1 MTKKLY
7 HTMLIAMT
15 VMAITGCAS
24 YHTAKPF
31 DLSDTSRV
39 SIGYVTQSTLPQ
51 PAYYATV
58 EEVAEGKWELV
69 KISDTEAM
77 RLSDK
82 QEVLY
87 VEKDL
92 RYVQPYFEYEPNTA
106 VEIDNCNPWEE
117 GYVIERGTFEC
128 NNLFFFDKSGG
139 KYNPCNS
146 QLTTIDMPKSVGK
159 NFFAVITTLGL
170 ASGSHRY
177 VDSDKVF
184 AVIEQTDLLKK
195 VGEYRSKHV
204 SLAD

>member
-1 MTKKLY
+1 MTRKFYKTL
-7 HTMLIAMT
+7 LIAVT

-31 DLSDTSRV
+31 NLADTSQV
-39 SIGYVTQSTLPQ
+39 SIGYVTQATLPT

-58 EEVAEGKWELV
+58 EEVEEGKWEIV
-69 KISDTEAM
+69 SISDTKAM

-92 RYVQPYFEYEPNTA
+92 RYVQPYFDYESNTA
-106 VEIDNCNPWEE
+106 VKIDNCNPWEE

-146 QLTTIDMPKSVGK
+146 KLTTIDMPKSVGK

-195 VGEYRSKHV
+195 VSEYRSSHS